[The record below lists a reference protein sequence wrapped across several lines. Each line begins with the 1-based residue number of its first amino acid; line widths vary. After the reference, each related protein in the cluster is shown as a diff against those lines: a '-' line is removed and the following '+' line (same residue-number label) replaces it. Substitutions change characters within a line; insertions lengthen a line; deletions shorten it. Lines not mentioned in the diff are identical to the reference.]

1 MTSTDQ
7 LQANR
12 ENAQLSTGPT
22 SDLGR
27 ARSSQNALQHGLA
40 SGRLILDGESPEEFE
55 KLHQGFLADHQ
66 PADNTEAALVHDM
79 ARHRWLMQRAT
90 TLQSDSFDRNL
101 GEPPANLSVLIRYET
116 THERA
121 FHKSL
126 ATLRSIQK
134 DRKKQATQLENGFV
148 SQEEESIDKR
158 NRLKLAIARKS
169 ARDGYQGPEPGQPDY
184 TDIDLKALCAEID
197 AATDEEL
204 HQKYGFLLY

>member
-40 SGRLILDGESPEEFE
+40 SGRLILDGEPPEEFE
-55 KLHQGFLADHQ
+55 KLHQGFLPDHQ
-66 PADNTEAALVHDM
+66 PADPTEAALVHDM

-101 GEPPANLSVLIRYET
+101 GEPPANLSVLMRYET

-121 FHKSL
+121 FHKAL
-126 ATLRSIQK
+126 ATLRSLQK
-134 DRKKQATQLENGFV
+134 DRKKQASQPANGFV
-148 SQEEESIDKR
+148 SQEAPLPDKR
-158 NRLKLAIARKS
+158 ALLKRALCEKAMH
-169 ARDGYQGPEPGQPDY
+169 DLCNGPATGLSDFAK
-184 TDIDLKALCAEID
+184 TDIDALRSR
-197 AATDEEL
+197 TGRL
-204 HQKYGFLLY
+204 